1 MAALTSDNVTVNLG
15 YELLSMPFRLKTKQ
29 LTLVLSSQGGAS
41 NTVDASTLGFTKL
54 LSSTMAQKSDDALA
68 LHTAPSYDG
77 SKLFFYNP
85 AQATDANRD
94 DPADVTGTF
103 RVMVTGL

>member
-41 NTVDASTLGFTKL
+41 NTIDASTLGFTKL
-54 LSSTMAQKSDDALA
+54 LSSEMAQKSDDALA
-68 LHTAPSYDG
+68 YPTCPSYDG

-85 AQATDANRD
+85 AQATDADRD

>member
-41 NTVDASTLGFTKL
+41 NTIDASTLGFTKL
-54 LSSTMAQKSDDALA
+54 LSSEMAQKSDDALA
-68 LHTAPSYDG
+68 YLTCPSYDG

-85 AQATDANRD
+85 AQATDADRD